1 MSKNKIKFMVDRLY
15 GNMLELIDKRQEQHS
30 NSTFCNLNREG
41 YFRGYFKDLIVIV
54 HYVNKRKETKDN
66 FMKNN
71 YLAKSN
77 DETVL
82 EHTEK
87 LIKNFK
93 ILTDIYPNLN
103 VNNEL
108 LLLSCIYHDLGKIN
122 INFQKSIENSSFK
135 NNSGIPHGLLSLA
148 FINIKNL
155 LSKFEFS
162 DVKALIC
169 SVALHHERDFSQ
181 ITKKDY
187 SSEIEKMNLEIKNFN
202 FALEKLKK
210 FFTETSGRKIELF
223 PDFFNDGKLKK
234 LSSKFYKIGERPY
247 SKNDYETFKKF
258 VMLKGLLNRIDY
270 ASSAYIEI
278 EKENNFLEEELE
290 NFKKKKLKISEWN
303 KMQKFMA
310 KNRENNVVLKAQT
323 GLGKTEAGLL
333 WIGNSK
339 GFFTLPLR
347 SSVNLIFERLTK
359 QIVSYGNENKIG
371 LLRSGFKNVY
381 IENFDGN
388 ESEILKYMTSTRQ
401 FSLPLTVCTI
411 DQLLDFVFKAA
422 GFEMKLATLSY
433 SKIVIDE
440 IQMYSPELTGYL
452 IYGLKQ
458 ITEFGGKFSV
468 ITATF
473 PPSINHFLKKLKIDF
488 IESENFIE
496 NKIRHSVKV
505 LDEEINTEFI
515 DKIYQKNKNLKILVV
530 CNTIKKA
537 NEIYEKLN
545 NIGIANINLIHS
557 RFINSDR
564 KKKDKEI
571 FEFAN
576 SEGSGI
582 WIGTQVIEASLD
594 IDFDILITELSDLN
608 GLFQRMGRCYRK
620 RKFDGT
626 TGKYNCFV
634 FSKKCSGTFGEYS
647 IIDKEIHKK
656 SKEALNEVDGSLSE
670 NHKILLI
677 EKTYSYE
684 SLKNTK
690 YFETIEKTINFLEN
704 LLSEYSMSGKEAQ
717 KKLRNIFNEDI
728 IPLKI
733 FNENKEKIFKN
744 KKILNQKFENLSE
757 EDKKK
762 KIIEKIKAK
771 EVIENFKVSVPAY
784 LLKNR
789 KIEIFWLNNY
799 EKLKIVDC
807 KYTYEKG
814 AEF

>member
-1 MSKNKIKFMVDRLY
+1 
-15 GNMLELIDKRQEQHS
+15 
-30 NSTFCNLNREG
+30 
-41 YFRGYFKDLIVIV
+41 
-54 HYVNKRKETKDN
+54 
-66 FMKNN
+66 MKNN
-71 YLAKSN
+71 YFAKSN
-77 DETVL
+77 KETIL

-93 ILTDIYPNLN
+93 ILTDIYSDLN
-103 VNNEL
+103 VDKEL

-122 INFQKSIENSSFK
+122 INFQKNIENFNSS
-135 NNSGIPHGLLSLA
+135 NYSGITHGLLSLS
-148 FINIKNL
+148 FINAEKL
-155 LSKFEFS
+155 LLEFEIS
-162 DVKALIC
+162 DIKALIC

-181 ITKKDY
+181 VTKKDY
-187 SSEIEKMNLEIKNFN
+187 SSEIDEMNLEVKNFIPT
-202 FALEKLKK
+202 LEKLKK
-210 FFTETSGRKIELF
+210 IFTEETGRKIELF
-223 PDFFNDGKLKK
+223 NDKKLKK
-234 LSSKFYKIGERPY
+234 LSPKFYKLGERLY
-247 SKNDYETFKKF
+247 SSNDYEMFKKF

-270 ASSAYIEI
+270 AASAYVEV
-278 EKENNFLEEELE
+278 EKKNDFLEEELE

-303 KMQKFMA
+303 KMQRFMV
-310 KNRENNVVLKAQT
+310 ENKKRNVVLKAQT

-339 GFFTLPLR
+339 GFFTLPLK
-347 SSVNLIFERLTK
+347 SATNSIFERLTK
-359 QIVSYGNENKIG
+359 QIVSSGNKSKIG
-371 LLRSGFKNVY
+371 LLHSDFKDVY
-381 IENFDGN
+381 IENYDGN

-401 FSLPLTVCTI
+401 FSLPITICTV
-411 DQLLDFVFKAA
+411 DQLFDFVFKAT

-440 IQMYSPELTGYL
+440 VQMYSPELIGYL
-452 IYGLKQ
+452 LWGLKQ
-458 ITEFGGKFSV
+458 ITEFGGKFSI

-473 PPSINHFLKKLKIDF
+473 PPVLSYFLKKLKIDF

-496 NKIRHSVKV
+496 DKVRHSVKV
-505 LDEEINTEFI
+505 LDEEMSAEFI

-530 CNTIKKA
+530 CNTIKKT

-545 NIGIANINLIHS
+545 NMGIANINLIHS

-571 FEFAN
+571 FEFSKSSKN
-576 SEGSGI
+576 GI
-582 WIGTQVIEASLD
+582 WIGTQVVEASLD
-594 IDFDILITELSDLN
+594 IDFDILITELSDIN
-608 GLFQRMGRCYRK
+608 GLFQRMGRDYRK
-620 RKFDGT
+620 REFDGK

-647 IIDKEIHKK
+647 IVDKEIHKK
-656 SKEALNEVDGSLSE
+656 SKEALNEVEGLLSE
-670 NHKILLI
+670 KHKIALI

-704 LLSEYSMSGKEAQ
+704 LLSEYSMTGKEAQ

-733 FNENKEKIFKN
+733 FKENKEKILKS
-744 KKILNQKFENLSE
+744 KEIINQKTEIFNE

-762 KIIEKIKAK
+762 KIIEKLKAK
-771 EVIENFKVSVPAY
+771 EIVESFKVSLPSY
-784 LLKNR
+784 LLKDR
-789 KIEIFWLNNY
+789 KIEFFQLSDY
-799 EKLKIVDC
+799 ETLKIVDC

>member
-1 MSKNKIKFMVDRLY
+1 MI
-15 GNMLELIDKRQEQHS
+15 
-30 NSTFCNLNREG
+30 
-41 YFRGYFKDLIVIV
+41 
-54 HYVNKRKETKDN
+54 
-66 FMKNN
+66 
-71 YLAKSN
+71 
-77 DETVL
+77 
-82 EHTEK
+82 
-87 LIKNFK
+87 
-93 ILTDIYPNLN
+93 
-103 VNNEL
+103 
-108 LLLSCIYHDLGKIN
+108 GKIN
-122 INFQKSIENSSFK
+122 INFQRSVEKSFFYDY
-135 NNSGIPHGLLSLA
+135 SGIMHGLLSLA
-148 FINIKNL
+148 FINVENL
-155 LSKFEFS
+155 LLEFEIS
-162 DVKALIC
+162 DIKALIY

-181 ITKKDY
+181 VIKKDY
-187 SSEIEKMNLEIKNFN
+187 SSEIEKMNSEVKNFN
-202 FALEKLKK
+202 FVLEKLEKLFFEISGKK
-210 FFTETSGRKIELF
+210 IKLF
-223 PDFFNDGKLKK
+223 PDVFNGGKLKK
-234 LSSKFYKIGERPY
+234 LSPKFYKLGERPY
-247 SKNDYETFKKF
+247 SYDDYEIFKKF
-258 VMLKGLLNRIDY
+258 VLLKGLLNRIDY
-270 ASSAYIEI
+270 ASSAYIEV
-278 EKENNFLEEELE
+278 EKKNDFLEEELE

-303 KMQKFMA
+303 KMQHFMT
-310 KNRENNVVLKAQT
+310 KNKEQNVILKAQT
-323 GLGKTEAGLL
+323 GLGKTEAALL

-347 SSVNLIFERLTK
+347 SATNSIFERLIN
-359 QIVSYGNENKIG
+359 QIISTENKTKIG
-371 LLRSGFKNVY
+371 LLHSDFKDVY
-381 IENFDGN
+381 IENYDGN

-401 FSLPLTVCTI
+401 FSLPITICTV
-411 DQLLDFVFKAA
+411 DQLFDFVFKAA

-440 IQMYSPELTGYL
+440 IQMYSPELMGFL
-452 IYGLKQ
+452 LYGLNQ
-458 ITEFGGKFSV
+458 ITEFGGKFSI

-473 PPSINHFLKKLKIDF
+473 PPLLNYFLKKLKIDF

-496 NKIRHSVKV
+496 DKIRHSVKV
-505 LDEEINTEFI
+505 LDEEMSAEFI

-545 NIGIANINLIHS
+545 NIGIVNINLIHS

-571 FEFAN
+571 FEFSKSSKN
-576 SEGSGI
+576 GI
-582 WIGTQVIEASLD
+582 WIGTQVVEASLD

-647 IIDKEIHKK
+647 IVDKEIHKK
-656 SKEALNEVDGSLSE
+656 SKEALNKVEGLLSE
-670 NHKILLI
+670 KHKIALI

-704 LLSEYSMSGKEAQ
+704 LLCEYSMTGREAQ

-733 FNENKEKIFKN
+733 FKENKEKILKS
-744 KKILNQKFENLSE
+744 KEIINQKTEIFNE

-762 KIIEKIKAK
+762 MIIEKLKAK
-771 EVIENFKVSVPAY
+771 EIVERFKVSVPSY
-784 LLKNR
+784 LLKDR
-789 KIEIFWLNNY
+789 EIEIFQLNDY
-799 EKLKIVDC
+799 ETLKIVDC
-807 KYTYEKG
+807 NYTYEKG

>member
-1 MSKNKIKFMVDRLY
+1 
-15 GNMLELIDKRQEQHS
+15 
-30 NSTFCNLNREG
+30 
-41 YFRGYFKDLIVIV
+41 
-54 HYVNKRKETKDN
+54 
-66 FMKNN
+66 MKNN

-77 DETVL
+77 EETIL

-93 ILTDIYPNLN
+93 ILTDIYHNLN
-103 VNNEL
+103 VNKEL

-122 INFQKSIENSSFK
+122 INFQRSIENSSFK
-135 NNSGIPHGLLSLA
+135 DNSGIPHGLLSLA

-169 SVALHHERDFSQ
+169 SVALHHERDFSR
-181 ITKKDY
+181 ITKKNY
-187 SSEIEKMNLEIKNFN
+187 SVEIEKMNSEVKNFN
-202 FALEKLKK
+202 FVLEKLEKLFFEISGKK
-210 FFTETSGRKIELF
+210 IKLF
-223 PDFFNDGKLKK
+223 PDVFNGEKLKK
-234 LSSKFYKIGERPY
+234 LSSKFYKLGERPY
-247 SKNDYETFKKF
+247 SMNDYEIFKKF

-278 EKENNFLEEELE
+278 EKKNDFLGEELE
-290 NFKKKKLKISEWN
+290 NFKKKLKIFEWN
-303 KMQKFMA
+303 KMQRFMVE
-310 KNRENNVVLKAQT
+310 NRKQNVVLKAQT

-339 GFFTLPLR
+339 GFFTLPLK
-347 SSVNLIFERLTK
+347 SATNSIFERLTK
-359 QIVSYGNENKIG
+359 QIVSSGNKSKIG
-371 LLRSGFKNVY
+371 LLHSGFKNVY
-381 IENFDGN
+381 IENYDGN
-388 ESEILKYMTSTRQ
+388 ESEILKYITSTRQ
-401 FSLPLTVCTI
+401 FSLPITICTI
-411 DQLLDFVFKAA
+411 DQLFDFVFKAA

-440 IQMYSPELTGYL
+440 IQMYSPELAGYL
-452 IYGLKQ
+452 LFGLKQ
-458 ITEFGGKFSV
+458 ITEFGGKFSI

-473 PPSINHFLKKLKIDF
+473 PLVFCYFLKKLKIDF
-488 IESENFIE
+488 IESENFVE
-496 NKIRHSVKV
+496 DKIRHSVKV
-505 LDEEINTEFI
+505 LDEEMSAEFI

-545 NIGIANINLIHS
+545 ETKNVNINLIHS

-571 FEFAN
+571 FEF
-576 SEGSGI
+576 SSSFKSGI
-582 WIGTQVIEASLD
+582 WIGTQVVEVSLD

-620 RKFDGT
+620 REFDQK
-626 TGKYNCFV
+626 TGEYNCFV

-647 IIDKEIHKK
+647 IVDKEIHIK
-656 SKEALNEVDGSLSE
+656 SKDALNEVDRLLSE
-670 NHKILLI
+670 NHKISLI

-704 LLSEYSMSGKEAQ
+704 LLSEYSMTGREAQ

-733 FNENKEKIFKN
+733 FEENKDEFLKSREI
-744 KKILNQKFENLSE
+744 INQKFENLKT

-762 KIIEKIKAK
+762 MIIKKMKAK
-771 EVIENFKVSVPAY
+771 EMLEGFKVSVPAY
-784 LLKNR
+784 LLKDR
-789 KIEIFWLNNY
+789 ETEFFHLSEY
-799 EKLKIVDC
+799 ELLKIVDC

>member
-1 MSKNKIKFMVDRLY
+1 
-15 GNMLELIDKRQEQHS
+15 
-30 NSTFCNLNREG
+30 
-41 YFRGYFKDLIVIV
+41 
-54 HYVNKRKETKDN
+54 
-66 FMKNN
+66 MKNN

-77 DETVL
+77 KETIL

-87 LIKNFK
+87 LIRNFK
-93 ILTDIYPNLN
+93 ILTDIYSELN
-103 VNNEL
+103 VDKEL

-122 INFQKSIENSSFK
+122 INFQRSIEKSVFSDY
-135 NNSGIPHGLLSLA
+135 SGIMHGLLSLS
-148 FINIKNL
+148 FINVEKL
-155 LSKFEFS
+155 LLEFDFS
-162 DVKALIC
+162 DVKALIY
-169 SVALHHERDFSQ
+169 SVVLHHERDFSQ
-181 ITKKDY
+181 VTKKDY
-187 SSEIEKMNLEIKNFN
+187 SSEIDKMNLEVKGFN

-210 FFTETSGRKIELF
+210 IFTEISGRKIELF
-223 PDFFNDGKLKK
+223 PNIFNDEKLKK
-234 LSSKFYKIGERPY
+234 LSSKFYKLGERPY
-247 SKNDYETFKKF
+247 SRNDYETFKKF

-270 ASSAYIEI
+270 AASAYVEV
-278 EKENNFLEEELE
+278 EKKNDFLEEELE
-290 NFKKKKLKISEWN
+290 DFKLKILKISEWN
-303 KMQKFMA
+303 VMQSFMI
-310 KNRENNVVLKAQT
+310 KSRTRNVILKAQT

-347 SSVNLIFERLTK
+347 SATNSIFERLTN
-359 QIVSYGNENKIG
+359 QIILTENKRKIG
-371 LLRSGFKNVY
+371 LLHSNFKDAY
-381 IENFDGN
+381 IENSDGN
-388 ESEILKYMTSTRQ
+388 ESEILNYTTSTRQ
-401 FSLPLTVCTI
+401 FSLPVTICTI
-411 DQLLDFVFKAA
+411 DQLFDFVFKTA

-440 IQMYSPELTGYL
+440 IQMYSPELLGYL
-452 IYGLKQ
+452 LFGLKQ
-458 ITEFGGKFSV
+458 ITEFGGKFSI

-473 PPSINHFLKKLKIDF
+473 PSVFNRFLKKLKIDF

-496 NKIRHSVKV
+496 DKIRHSIKV
-505 LDEEINTEFI
+505 LDEEINAEFI

-545 NIGIANINLIHS
+545 ETKNVNINLIHS

-564 KKKDKEI
+564 KKKEEQI
-571 FEFAN
+571 FEFA
-576 SEGSGI
+576 SSTKSGI
-582 WIGTQVIEASLD
+582 WIGTQVVEASLD

-620 RKFDGT
+620 REFDQKIGE
-626 TGKYNCFV
+626 YNCFV

-647 IIDKEIHKK
+647 IVDKEIHKK
-656 SKEALNEVDGSLSE
+656 SKEVLNKTDGLLDE
-670 NHKILLI
+670 KHKIKLI
-677 EKTYSYE
+677 EKTYSYK

-704 LLSEYSMSGKEAQ
+704 LLSEYSMSSKEAK

-733 FNENKEKIFKN
+733 FKKNKEKILKN

-757 EDKKK
+757 EDKKR
-762 KIIEKIKAK
+762 KIIEKMKAK
-771 EVIENFKVSVPAY
+771 EVIESFKVSVPSY
-784 LLKNR
+784 LLKDR
-789 KIEIFWLNNY
+789 EIEFFWLNNY

>member
-1 MSKNKIKFMVDRLY
+1 
-15 GNMLELIDKRQEQHS
+15 
-30 NSTFCNLNREG
+30 
-41 YFRGYFKDLIVIV
+41 
-54 HYVNKRKETKDN
+54 
-66 FMKNN
+66 MKNN

-77 DETVL
+77 GETIL

-93 ILTDIYPNLN
+93 ILTDIYSNLN
-103 VNNEL
+103 VNKEL

-122 INFQKSIENSSFK
+122 INFQKNIENF
-135 NNSGIPHGLLSLA
+135 NFNYSGITHGLLSLA

-155 LSKFEFS
+155 LMEFEIS
-162 DVKALIC
+162 DIKALIY

-181 ITKKDY
+181 VTKKDY
-187 SSEIEKMNLEIKNFN
+187 LDEIEKMNLEVKGFN

-210 FFTETSGRKIELF
+210 IFIETSGRKIELF
-223 PDFFNDGKLKK
+223 PDIFNDEKLKK
-234 LSSKFYKIGERPY
+234 LPSKFYKLGERPY
-247 SKNDYETFKKF
+247 SMNDYEIFKKF

-278 EKENNFLEEELE
+278 EKKNNFLEEELE
-290 NFKKKKLKISEWN
+290 NFKKKLKIFEWN
-303 KMQKFMA
+303 KMQQFMVE
-310 KNRENNVVLKAQT
+310 NRKRNVILKAQT
-323 GLGKTEAGLL
+323 GLGKTEAALL

-347 SSVNLIFERLTK
+347 SATNSIFERLTN
-359 QIVSYGNENKIG
+359 QIISTENKRKIG
-371 LLRSGFKNVY
+371 LLHSNFKDAY
-381 IENFDGN
+381 IENCGGN
-388 ESEILKYMTSTRQ
+388 ESEILKYITSTRQ
-401 FSLPLTVCTI
+401 FSLAITICTI
-411 DQLLDFVFKAA
+411 DQLFDFVFKAA

-452 IYGLKQ
+452 LFGLKQ

-473 PPSINHFLKKLKIDF
+473 PPVLSYFLKKLKINF

-496 NKIRHSVKV
+496 DKIRHSVKV
-505 LDEEINTEFI
+505 LDEEMSAEFI
-515 DKIYQKNKNLKILVV
+515 DKIYQKNKNLKILVI

-545 NIGIANINLIHS
+545 ETKNVNINLIHS

-571 FEFAN
+571 FEFA
-576 SEGSGI
+576 SSTESGI

-594 IDFDILITELSDLN
+594 IDFDVLITELSDLN

-647 IIDKEIHKK
+647 IVDKEIHKK
-656 SKEALNEVDGSLSE
+656 SKEALNKVDKFLSE
-670 NHKILLI
+670 SHKISLI
-677 EKTYSYE
+677 EKVYSYE

-704 LLSEYSMSGKEAQ
+704 LLSEYSMTGGEAQ

-733 FNENKEKIFKN
+733 FEENKDEFLKN
-744 KKILNQKFENLSE
+744 REIINQKFENFKT
-757 EDKKK
+757 EDRKKM
-762 KIIEKIKAK
+762 IIKKIKAK
-771 EVIENFKVSVPAY
+771 EMLEGFKVSVPAY
-784 LLKNR
+784 LLKDR
-789 KIEIFWLNNY
+789 EIEFFQLSDY
-799 EKLKIVDC
+799 ETLKIVDC

-814 AEF
+814 VEF

>member
-1 MSKNKIKFMVDRLY
+1 MPNWIFV
-15 GNMLELIDKRQEQHS
+15 
-30 NSTFCNLNREG
+30 
-41 YFRGYFKDLIVIV
+41 VIV
-54 HYVNKRKETKDN
+54 HYVNRRKETKDN

-71 YLAKSN
+71 YLAKLN
-77 DETVL
+77 GETVL

-93 ILTDIYPNLN
+93 ILTDIYSDLN
-103 VNNEL
+103 IDKEL

-122 INFQKSIENSSFK
+122 INFQRSIEKSVFNDY
-135 NNSGIPHGLLSLA
+135 SGITHGLLSLA

-187 SSEIEKMNLEIKNFN
+187 LDEIEKMNSEVKNFN
-202 FALEKLKK
+202 FVLEKLEKLFFEISGKK
-210 FFTETSGRKIELF
+210 IKLF
-223 PDFFNDGKLKK
+223 PDVFNGEKLKK
-234 LSSKFYKIGERPY
+234 LSSKFYKLGERPY
-247 SKNDYETFKKF
+247 SMNDYEIFKKF
-258 VMLKGLLNRIDY
+258 VMLKGLLNKIDY
-270 ASSAYIEI
+270 ASSAYIEV
-278 EKENNFLEEELE
+278 EKKNDFLEEELE

-303 KMQKFMA
+303 KMQKFMT
-310 KNRENNVVLKAQT
+310 KNKEKNVILKAQT
-323 GLGKTEAGLL
+323 GLGKTEAALL

-347 SSVNLIFERLTK
+347 SATNSIFERLTN
-359 QIVSYGNENKIG
+359 QIISTENRRKIG
-371 LLRSGFKNVY
+371 LLHSNFKDVY
-381 IENFDGN
+381 IENYDEN

-401 FSLPLTVCTI
+401 FSLPVTVCTI
-411 DQLLDFVFKAA
+411 DQLFDFVFKAA

-433 SKIVIDE
+433 SKTVIDE
-440 IQMYSPELTGYL
+440 IQMYSPKLIGYL
-452 IYGLKQ
+452 LFGLKQ
-458 ITEFGGKFSV
+458 ITEFGGKFSI

-473 PPSINHFLKKLKIDF
+473 PPVLNHFLKKLKIDF
-488 IESENFIE
+488 IESENFVE
-496 NKIRHSVKV
+496 DKIRHSIKV
-505 LDEEINTEFI
+505 LDEEMNAEFI

-545 NIGIANINLIHS
+545 NMEIANINLIHS

-571 FEFAN
+571 FEFA
-576 SEGSGI
+576 SSTESGI
-582 WIGTQVIEASLD
+582 WIGTQVVEASLD
-594 IDFDILITELSDLN
+594 IDFDVLITELSDLN

-620 RKFDGT
+620 REFDQK
-626 TGKYNCFV
+626 TGEYNCFV

-647 IIDKEIHKK
+647 IVDKEIHIK
-656 SKEALNEVDGSLSE
+656 SKDALNEVDRLLSE
-670 NHKILLI
+670 NHKISLI

-684 SLKNTK
+684 SLKNIK

-704 LLSEYSMSGKEAQ
+704 LLSEYSMTGREAQ

-733 FNENKEKIFKN
+733 FEENRDEFLKSREI
-744 KKILNQKFENLSE
+744 INQKFENLE
-757 EDKKK
+757 TGDKK
-762 KIIEKIKAK
+762 KIIIKKMRAK
-771 EVIENFKVSVPAY
+771 EILEGFKVSVPAY
-784 LLKNR
+784 LLKDR
-789 KIEIFWLNNY
+789 EIEFFKLSDY
-799 EKLKIVDC
+799 ETLKIVNC

-814 AEF
+814 VEF

>member
-1 MSKNKIKFMVDRLY
+1 
-15 GNMLELIDKRQEQHS
+15 
-30 NSTFCNLNREG
+30 
-41 YFRGYFKDLIVIV
+41 
-54 HYVNKRKETKDN
+54 
-66 FMKNN
+66 MKNN

-77 DETVL
+77 GETVL

-103 VNNEL
+103 VNKEL

-122 INFQKSIENSSFK
+122 INFQKNIENFAF
-135 NNSGIPHGLLSLA
+135 NNYSGIMHGLLSLA
-148 FINIKNL
+148 FINVEKL
-155 LSKFEFS
+155 LTEFEIS
-162 DVKALIC
+162 DVKALIY

-187 SSEIEKMNLEIKNFN
+187 ANEIEKMNIEVKNFN
-202 FALEKLKK
+202 PALEKLKK
-210 FFTETSGRKIELF
+210 IFTKETGRKIELF
-223 PDFFNDGKLKK
+223 NGEKLKK
-234 LSSKFYKIGERPY
+234 LSSKFYKLGERLY
-247 SKNDYETFKKF
+247 SSDDYETFKKF

-303 KMQKFMA
+303 KMQKFMI
-310 KNRENNVVLKAQT
+310 KNKEKNVILKAQT

-347 SSVNLIFERLTK
+347 SATNSIFERLTD
-359 QIVSYGNENKIG
+359 QIISSENKVG
-371 LLRSGFKNVY
+371 LLHSGFKNLY
-381 IENFDGN
+381 IENSDGN
-388 ESEILKYMTSTRQ
+388 ESEILKYMISTSQ
-401 FSLPLTVCTI
+401 FSLPVTICTV
-411 DQLLDFVFKAA
+411 DQLFDFLFKAT

-433 SKIVIDE
+433 SKTVIYE
-440 IQMYSPELTGYL
+440 IQMYSPKLIGYL
-452 IYGLKQ
+452 LWGLKQ
-458 ITEFGGKFSV
+458 ITEFGGKFSI

-473 PPSINHFLKKLKIDF
+473 PQVLNHFLKKLKIDF
-488 IESENFIE
+488 IESENFVE
-496 NKIRHSVKV
+496 DKIRHSVKV
-505 LDEEINTEFI
+505 LDEEINAEFI
-515 DKIYQKNKNLKILVV
+515 EKVYKKGGNIKILVV

-545 NIGIANINLIHS
+545 ETKNVNINLIHS

-564 KKKDKEI
+564 KKKEEEI
-571 FEFAN
+571 FEFA
-576 SEGSGI
+576 SSTKSGI
-582 WIGTQVIEASLD
+582 WIGTQVVEASLD
-594 IDFDILITELSDLN
+594 IDFDILITELSDIN

-620 RKFDGT
+620 REFDET
-626 TGKYNCFV
+626 TRKYNCFV

-647 IIDKEIHKK
+647 IVDKEIHKK
-656 SKEALNEVDGSLSE
+656 SKEALNKTDGLLDE
-670 NHKILLI
+670 KRKIELI
-677 EKTYSYE
+677 EKVYSYE

-704 LLSEYSMSGKEAQ
+704 LLSEYSMSDKEAR
-717 KKLRNIFNEDI
+717 KMLRKIFNEDI

-733 FNENKEKIFKN
+733 FKENKEKILKN
-744 KKILNQKFENLSE
+744 KKILNQRFENLSE

-771 EVIENFKVSVPAY
+771 EVIENFKVSVPSY
-784 LLKNR
+784 FLKDR

-814 AEF
+814 VEF

>member
-1 MSKNKIKFMVDRLY
+1 
-15 GNMLELIDKRQEQHS
+15 
-30 NSTFCNLNREG
+30 
-41 YFRGYFKDLIVIV
+41 
-54 HYVNKRKETKDN
+54 
-66 FMKNN
+66 MKNN

-77 DETVL
+77 GETVL

-103 VNNEL
+103 VNKEL
-108 LLLSCIYHDLGKIN
+108 LLLFCIYHDLGKIN
-122 INFQKSIENSSFK
+122 INFQKNIENFAF
-135 NNSGIPHGLLSLA
+135 NNYSGIMHGLLSLA
-148 FINIKNL
+148 FINVEKL
-155 LSKFEFS
+155 LTEFEIS
-162 DVKALIC
+162 DVKALIY

-187 SSEIEKMNLEIKNFN
+187 SSEIEKMNIEVKNFIPT
-202 FALEKLKK
+202 LEKLKRI
-210 FFTETSGRKIELF
+210 FTEETGRKIELF
-223 PDFFNDGKLKK
+223 NDEKLKK
-234 LSSKFYKIGERPY
+234 LPSKFYKLGERLY
-247 SKNDYETFKKF
+247 SYDDYEIFKKF

-270 ASSAYIEI
+270 ASSAYIEV
-278 EKENNFLEEELE
+278 EKENDFLEKELE
-290 NFKKKKLKISEWN
+290 NFKKKLKIFEWN
-303 KMQKFMA
+303 KMQQFMVE
-310 KNRENNVVLKAQT
+310 NRKRNVILKAQT

-339 GFFTLPLR
+339 GFFTLPLKNATI
-347 SSVNLIFERLTK
+347 SIFERLK
-359 QIVSYGNENKIG
+359 NLIISPENKTKIG
-371 LLRSGFKNVY
+371 LLHSGFKNVY
-381 IENFDGN
+381 IENSDGN
-388 ESEILKYMTSTRQ
+388 ESEILKYMTSTTQ
-401 FSLPLTVCTI
+401 FSLPVVVCTI
-411 DQLLDFVFKAA
+411 DQLFDFVFKAA

-433 SKIVIDE
+433 SKTVIDE
-440 IQMYSPELTGYL
+440 IQMYSPELAGFL
-452 IYGLKQ
+452 LYGLKQ

-473 PPSINHFLKKLKIDF
+473 PTVLCYFLKKLKIDF
-488 IESENFIE
+488 IESENFVE
-496 NKIRHSVKV
+496 DKIRHSVKM
-505 LDEEINTEFI
+505 LDEEINAEFI
-515 DKIYQKNKNLKILVV
+515 DKIYQKNKNVKILVV

-545 NIGIANINLIHS
+545 NMGIVNINLIHS

-564 KKKDKEI
+564 KKKDEEI
-571 FEFAN
+571 FEFA
-576 SEGSGI
+576 SSTESGT
-582 WIGTQVIEASLD
+582 WIGTQVVEASLD

-620 RKFDGT
+620 REFDQKIGE
-626 TGKYNCFV
+626 YNCFV

-656 SKEALNEVDGSLSE
+656 SKEALNEVDGLLSE

-704 LLSEYSMSGKEAQ
+704 LLSEYSMSSKEAK

-733 FNENKEKIFKN
+733 FKKNKEKILKN
-744 KKILNQKFENLSE
+744 KKILNQKFENLNE
-757 EDKKK
+757 EDKKR
-762 KIIEKIKAK
+762 KIIEKMKAK
-771 EVIENFKVSVPAY
+771 EVIESFKVSVPSY
-784 LLKNR
+784 LLKDR
-789 KIEIFWLNNY
+789 EIEFFWLNNY

>member
-1 MSKNKIKFMVDRLY
+1 
-15 GNMLELIDKRQEQHS
+15 
-30 NSTFCNLNREG
+30 
-41 YFRGYFKDLIVIV
+41 
-54 HYVNKRKETKDN
+54 
-66 FMKNN
+66 MKNN

-77 DETVL
+77 KETIL

-93 ILTDIYPNLN
+93 ILTDIYSNLN
-103 VNNEL
+103 VNKEL

-122 INFQKSIENSSFK
+122 INFQKNIENF
-135 NNSGIPHGLLSLA
+135 NFNYSGITHGLLSLA

-155 LSKFEFS
+155 LMEFEIS
-162 DVKALIC
+162 DIKALIY

-181 ITKKDY
+181 VTKKDY
-187 SSEIEKMNLEIKNFN
+187 LDEIEKMNLEVKGFN

-210 FFTETSGRKIELF
+210 IFIETSGRKIELF
-223 PDFFNDGKLKK
+223 PDIFNDEKLKK
-234 LSSKFYKIGERPY
+234 LPSKFYKLGERPY
-247 SKNDYETFKKF
+247 SMNDYEIFKKF

-278 EKENNFLEEELE
+278 EKKNNFLEEELE
-290 NFKKKKLKISEWN
+290 NFKKKLKIFEWN
-303 KMQKFMA
+303 KMQQFMVE
-310 KNRENNVVLKAQT
+310 NRKRNVILKAQT
-323 GLGKTEAGLL
+323 GLGKTEAALL

-347 SSVNLIFERLTK
+347 SATNSIFERLTN
-359 QIVSYGNENKIG
+359 QIISTENKRKIG
-371 LLRSGFKNVY
+371 LLHSNFKDAY
-381 IENFDGN
+381 IENCGGN
-388 ESEILKYMTSTRQ
+388 ESEILKYITSTRQ
-401 FSLPLTVCTI
+401 FSLAITICTI
-411 DQLLDFVFKAA
+411 DQLFDFVFKAA

-452 IYGLKQ
+452 LFGLKQ

-473 PPSINHFLKKLKIDF
+473 PPVLSYFLKKLKINF

-496 NKIRHSVKV
+496 DKIRHSVKV
-505 LDEEINTEFI
+505 LDEEMSAEFI

-545 NIGIANINLIHS
+545 ETKNVNINLIHS

-571 FEFAN
+571 FEFA
-576 SEGSGI
+576 SSTESGI

-594 IDFDILITELSDLN
+594 IDFDVLITELSDLN

-620 RKFDGT
+620 REFDKK
-626 TGKYNCFV
+626 TGEYNCFV
-634 FSKKCSGTFGEYS
+634 FSKRCSGTFGEYS
-647 IIDKEIHKK
+647 IVDKEIHKK
-656 SKEALNEVDGSLSE
+656 SKEALNETNGLLDES
-670 NHKILLI
+670 HKIELI

-690 YFETIEKTINFLEN
+690 YFETIEKTIIFLDN
-704 LLSEYSMSGKEAQ
+704 LLSEYSMTGREAQ

-733 FNENKEKIFKN
+733 FEENKEKILKS
-744 KKILNQKFENLSE
+744 KEMINQKFENLNE
-757 EDKKK
+757 EAKKK

-784 LLKNR
+784 LLKDR
-789 KIEIFWLNNY
+789 KTEFFQLSDY
-799 EKLKIVDC
+799 ETLKIVNC

-814 AEF
+814 VEF

>member
-1 MSKNKIKFMVDRLY
+1 
-15 GNMLELIDKRQEQHS
+15 
-30 NSTFCNLNREG
+30 
-41 YFRGYFKDLIVIV
+41 
-54 HYVNKRKETKDN
+54 
-66 FMKNN
+66 MKNN

-77 DETVL
+77 GETVL

-103 VNNEL
+103 VNKEL
-108 LLLSCIYHDLGKIN
+108 LLLFCIYHDLGKIN
-122 INFQKSIENSSFK
+122 INFQKNIENFAF
-135 NNSGIPHGLLSLA
+135 NNYSGIMHGLLSLA
-148 FINIKNL
+148 FINVEKL
-155 LSKFEFS
+155 LTEFEIS
-162 DVKALIC
+162 DVKALIY

-187 SSEIEKMNLEIKNFN
+187 SSEIEKMNIEVKNFIPT
-202 FALEKLKK
+202 LEKLKRI
-210 FFTETSGRKIELF
+210 FTEETGRKIELF
-223 PDFFNDGKLKK
+223 NDEKLKK
-234 LSSKFYKIGERPY
+234 LPSKFYKLGERLY
-247 SKNDYETFKKF
+247 SYDDYEIFKKF

-270 ASSAYIEI
+270 ASSAYIEV
-278 EKENNFLEEELE
+278 EKENDFLEKELE
-290 NFKKKKLKISEWN
+290 NFKKKLKIFEWN
-303 KMQKFMA
+303 KMQQFMVE
-310 KNRENNVVLKAQT
+310 NRKRNVILKAQT

-339 GFFTLPLR
+339 GFFTLPLKNATI
-347 SSVNLIFERLTK
+347 SIFERLK
-359 QIVSYGNENKIG
+359 NLIISPENKTKIG
-371 LLRSGFKNVY
+371 LLHSGFKNVY
-381 IENFDGN
+381 IENSDGN

-401 FSLPLTVCTI
+401 FSLPVVVCTI
-411 DQLLDFVFKAA
+411 DQLFDFVFKAA

-433 SKIVIDE
+433 SKTVIDE
-440 IQMYSPELTGYL
+440 IQMYSPEMAGFLL
-452 IYGLKQ
+452 YGLKQ

-473 PPSINHFLKKLKIDF
+473 PTVLCYFLKKLKIDF
-488 IESENFIE
+488 IESENFVE
-496 NKIRHSVKV
+496 DKIRHSVKM
-505 LDEEINTEFI
+505 LDEEINAEFI
-515 DKIYQKNKNLKILVV
+515 DKIYQKNKNVKILVV

-545 NIGIANINLIHS
+545 NMGIVNINLIHS

-564 KKKDKEI
+564 KKKDEEI
-571 FEFAN
+571 FEFA
-576 SEGSGI
+576 SSTESGT
-582 WIGTQVIEASLD
+582 WIGTQVVEASLD

-620 RKFDGT
+620 REFDQKIGE
-626 TGKYNCFV
+626 YNCFV

-656 SKEALNEVDGSLSE
+656 SKEALNEVDGLLSE

-704 LLSEYSMSGKEAQ
+704 LLSEYSMSSKEAK

-733 FNENKEKIFKN
+733 FKKNKEKILKN
-744 KKILNQKFENLSE
+744 KKILNQKFENLNE
-757 EDKKK
+757 EDKKR
-762 KIIEKIKAK
+762 KIIEKMKAK
-771 EVIENFKVSVPAY
+771 EVIESFKVSVPSY
-784 LLKNR
+784 LLKDR
-789 KIEIFWLNNY
+789 EIEFFWLNNY

>member
-1 MSKNKIKFMVDRLY
+1 MTKKKNFQRSIEKSIF
-15 GNMLELIDKRQEQHS
+15 
-30 NSTFCNLNREG
+30 
-41 YFRGYFKDLIVIV
+41 
-54 HYVNKRKETKDN
+54 
-66 FMKNN
+66 NN
-71 YLAKSN
+71 Y
-77 DETVL
+77 
-82 EHTEK
+82 
-87 LIKNFK
+87 
-93 ILTDIYPNLN
+93 
-103 VNNEL
+103 
-108 LLLSCIYHDLGKIN
+108 
-122 INFQKSIENSSFK
+122 
-135 NNSGIPHGLLSLA
+135 SGIPHGFLSLA
-148 FINIKNL
+148 FINVKNL
-155 LSKFEFS
+155 LTEFEIS
-162 DVKALIC
+162 DIKALIY

-234 LSSKFYKIGERPY
+234 IPSKFYNLGARPY
-247 SKNDYETFKKF
+247 SSNDYETFKKF

-270 ASSAYIEI
+270 AASAYIEV
-278 EKENNFLEEELE
+278 EKKNDFLEEELE
-290 NFKKKKLKISEWN
+290 NFKKNLKIFEWN
-303 KMQKFMA
+303 QMQRFMVE
-310 KNRENNVVLKAQT
+310 NRKQNVVLKAQT

-339 GFFTLPLR
+339 GFFTLPLK
-347 SSVNLIFERLTK
+347 SATNSIFERLTN
-359 QIVSYGNENKIG
+359 QIISTENRRKIG
-371 LLRSGFKNVY
+371 LLHSNFKDVY
-381 IENFDGN
+381 IENYDGN
-388 ESEILKYMTSTRQ
+388 ESEILKYITSTRQ
-401 FSLPLTVCTI
+401 FSLSVTVCTI
-411 DQLLDFVFKAA
+411 DQLFDFVFKAA

-440 IQMYSPELTGYL
+440 IQMYSPEMIGYL
-452 IYGLKQ
+452 LFGLKQ
-458 ITEFGGKFSV
+458 ITEFGGKFSI

-473 PPSINHFLKKLKIDF
+473 PLVFCYFLKKLKIDF

-496 NKIRHSVKV
+496 DKIRHSIKV
-505 LDEEINTEFI
+505 LDEEMNAEFI

-545 NIGIANINLIHS
+545 NTGIANINLIHS

-564 KKKDKEI
+564 KKKEEEI
-571 FEFAN
+571 FEFA
-576 SEGSGI
+576 SSTKSGI
-582 WIGTQVIEASLD
+582 WIGTQVVEVSLD
-594 IDFDILITELSDLN
+594 IDFDVLITELSDLN

-620 RKFDGT
+620 REFDKK
-626 TGKYNCFV
+626 TGEYNCFV
-634 FSKKCSGTFGEYS
+634 FSKRCSGTLGEYS
-647 IIDKEIHKK
+647 IVDKEIHKK
-656 SKEALNEVDGSLSE
+656 SKEALNKVDKFLSE
-670 NHKILLI
+670 SHKISLI

-704 LLSEYSMSGKEAQ
+704 LLSEYSMTGREAQ

-733 FNENKEKIFKN
+733 FEKN
-744 KKILNQKFENLSE
+744 KDEFLKSREIINQKFENLKT

-762 KIIEKIKAK
+762 MIIKKMKAK
-771 EVIENFKVSVPAY
+771 EMLEGFKVSVPAY
-784 LLKNR
+784 LLKDR
-789 KIEIFWLNNY
+789 ETEFFHLSEHKS
-799 EKLKIVDC
+799 LKIVDC